1 MFVDAASGQEIN
13 FTVVDC
19 LASIFKLLVQT
30 ISNANLL
37 LVLDVSDQ
45 MRWFYQDVLIF
56 VHARKSP
63 KLKLVLKD
71 QAKLTIENHVF
82 EVWLL
87 EISCHFQ
94 SVNLVSNF
102 ISDHDSMF

>member
-1 MFVDAASGQEIN
+1 MLVDAATRQEID

-19 LASIFKLLVQT
+19 LASILELLVQT

-37 LVLDVSDQ
+37 LVLHVSDQ
-45 MRWFYQDVLIF
+45 MRWLYQDVLIF

-71 QAKLTIENHVF
+71 QAKLTIENHVL
-82 EVWLL
+82 EVWFL

-102 ISDHDSMF
+102 ICDHDSMF